1 MKPIINFILI
11 LFITSNS
18 LAQTAPFYEGYN
30 WETNPSYNIEESD
43 KDMVAI
49 KDKIVTEFYF
59 EDQNLTEYYLE
70 HKILWLNSDDR
81 IEEYNKIYL
90 AFSNKTS
97 LKVSKARVIKKTGE
111 IIELDESKILSAENE
126 ETGRKYNYFALEGLQ
141 KGSIVEYYY
150 VIKRRPTYQGARV
163 DIQND
168 YNKKAVEFDLYAPS
182 NLLFTFK
189 SFNLNSTV
197 TKDETST
204 EKMHWQ
210 LAIKD
215 VVGIDKEEQSPY
227 RAALGYM
234 MYKLH
239 QNTANNIIIT
249 SYNEVAQNLFAFYYP
264 EYNEEETK
272 LINKFA
278 KNIKL
283 NNDDENEEK
292 KARIIDLYIKENIYI
307 SDNDSENLKNLSNV
321 INTKTANET
330 GIVKLYVA
338 LFKKFNITHEMVLT
352 SNRTKLKFDREFE
365 ATNFLQEFLFYFPA
379 SKKYLSPSKFGT
391 RFGFP
396 PPYYMDNYGLFV
408 TGYNINGKRK
418 AFSEVKYIEGIPASS
433 STDEMVINVYF
444 NKEDFS
450 QNTITLERKLNGYYA
465 MNIQPFMNLIPANR
479 KNEVI
484 DEAFAQNTDKNA
496 KVLKRVLINEDPSLF
511 GVKPFVVKF
520 DISSEY
526 FVEKAG
532 NKYLFK
538 LGDLIGPQ
546 MEMYQEKKRILPLE
560 AEFNRSYYRTIKI
573 HIPEGYKISNLDDI
587 TIKNSYTAKGKEL
600 FIFDSYYTLD
610 GNILTVTADEHYRE
624 SIVAPEIFEA
634 YRTVINSAA
643 DFNKVTLILE
653 PK

>member
-1 MKPIINFILI
+1 MTPLKNLI
-11 LFITSNS
+11 LFLFITCNS
-18 LAQTAPFYEGYN
+18 IAQTAPFYESYN
-30 WETNPSYNIEESD
+30 WETNPSYQIIGSD
-43 KDMVAI
+43 NDMVAI
-49 KDKIVTEFYF
+49 KDKVVTEFYF
-59 EDQNLTEYYLE
+59 EDQSLTEYYLE

-90 AFSNKTS
+90 PFSNNAS
-97 LKVSKARVIKKTGE
+97 LQVSKARVIKKTGE
-111 IIELDESKILSAENE
+111 VIELDESKILSAENE
-126 ETGRKYNYFALEGLQ
+126 ESGRKYNYFALEGIE
-141 KGSIVEYYY
+141 KESIVEYYY
-150 VIKRRPTYQGARV
+150 VVKRRPKYQGARV

-168 YNKKAVEFDLYAPS
+168 YNKQTVEFDLYAPA

-189 SFNLNSTV
+189 SFNLTSTV
-197 TKDETST
+197 TKDETSS

-210 LAIKD
+210 LAVKD
-215 VVGIDKEEQSPY
+215 VVGLDKEEQSPY
-227 RAALGYM
+227 RAALGFV

-239 QNTANNIIIT
+239 QNTYNNSIIT

-264 EYNEEETK
+264 VYNEEETK
-272 LINKFA
+272 LIHKFA
-278 KNIKL
+278 KNIKIEE
-283 NNDDENEEK
+283 DESEEN
-292 KARIIDLYIKENIYI
+292 KARIVDLYIKENIYI
-307 SDNDSENLKNLSNV
+307 SENDSENLKKLTNV
-321 INTKTANET
+321 LDTKTANET

-338 LFKKFNITHEMVLT
+338 LFQKFNITHEMVLT
-352 SNRTKLKFDREFE
+352 SNRLKLKFDKEFE

-396 PPYYMDNYGLFV
+396 PPYFMDNYGLFV
-408 TGYNINGKRK
+408 TGYDIDGKRK

-433 STDEMVINVYF
+433 SKDEMFIEVHF
-444 NKEDFS
+444 NKEDFTK
-450 QNTITLERKLNGYYA
+450 NTISLERKLHGYYA
-465 MNIQPFMNLIPANR
+465 MNIQPFMNLIQPNR

-484 DEAFAQNTDKNA
+484 DESFAQNTDKDA
-496 KVLKRVLINEDPSLF
+496 KVLKRELINEDPSLF

-538 LGDLIGPQ
+538 LGDIIGPQ

-573 HIPEGYKISNLDDI
+573 NIPEGYQISNLEDI
-587 TIKNSYTAKGKEL
+587 KIKNSYATKDKEL
-600 FIFDSYYTLD
+600 FIFDSYYTLE
-610 GNILTVTADEHYRE
+610 GNVLTVTADEHYRE

-643 DFNKVTLILE
+643 DFNKVTLVLE

>member
-1 MKPIINFILI
+1 MTPLKNLI
-11 LFITSNS
+11 LFLFITCNS
-18 LAQTAPFYEGYN
+18 IAQTAPFYESYN
-30 WETNPSYNIEESD
+30 WETNPSYQIIGSD
-43 KDMVAI
+43 NDMVAI
-49 KDKIVTEFYF
+49 KDKVVTEFYF

-90 AFSNKTS
+90 PFSNNAS
-97 LKVSKARVIKKTGE
+97 LQVSKARVIKKTGE
-111 IIELDESKILSAENE
+111 VIELDESKILSAENE
-126 ETGRKYNYFALEGLQ
+126 ESGRKYNYFALEGIE

-150 VIKRRPTYQGARV
+150 VVKRHPKYQGARV

-168 YNKKAVEFDLYAPS
+168 YNKQTVEFDLYAPA

-189 SFNLNSTV
+189 SFNLTSTV
-197 TKDETST
+197 TKDETSL

-210 LAIKD
+210 LAVKD
-215 VVGIDKEEQSPY
+215 VVGVDKEEQSPY
-227 RAALGYM
+227 RAALGFV

-239 QNTANNIIIT
+239 QNTYNNSIIT

-264 EYNEEETK
+264 VYNEEETK
-272 LINKFA
+272 LIHKFA
-278 KNIKL
+278 KNIKIEE
-283 NNDDENEEK
+283 DESEEN
-292 KARIIDLYIKENIYI
+292 KARIVDLYIKENIYI
-307 SDNDSENLKNLSNV
+307 SENDSENLKKLTNV
-321 INTKTANET
+321 LDTKTANET

-338 LFKKFNITHEMVLT
+338 LFQKFNITHEMVLT
-352 SNRTKLKFDREFE
+352 SNRLKLKFDKEFE

-396 PPYYMDNYGLFV
+396 PPYFMDNYGLFV
-408 TGYNINGKRK
+408 TGYDIDGKRK

-433 STDEMVINVYF
+433 SKDEMFIEVHF
-444 NKEDFS
+444 NKEDFTK
-450 QNTITLERKLNGYYA
+450 NTISLERKLHGYYA
-465 MNIQPFMNLIPANR
+465 MNIQPFMNLIQPNR

-484 DEAFAQNTDKNA
+484 DESFAQNTDKDA
-496 KVLKRVLINEDPSLF
+496 KVLKRELINEDPSLF

-573 HIPEGYKISNLDDI
+573 NIPEGYQISNLEDI
-587 TIKNSYTAKGKEL
+587 KIKNSYATKDKEL
-600 FIFDSYYTLD
+600 FIFDSYYTLE
-610 GNILTVTADEHYRE
+610 GNVLTVTADEHYRE

-643 DFNKVTLILE
+643 DFNKVTLVLE

>member
-1 MKPIINFILI
+1 MKLIINFILI

-227 RAALGYM
+227 RAALGYV

-418 AFSEVKYIEGIPASS
+418 AFSEVKYIEGITASS

-484 DEAFAQNTDKNA
+484 DETFAQNTDKNA

-526 FVEKAG
+526 FIEKAG

-546 MEMYQEKKRILPLE
+546 MEMYQEKKRILPLDL
-560 AEFNRSYYRTIKI
+560 YDY
-573 HIPEGYKISNLDDI
+573 
-587 TIKNSYTAKGKEL
+587 
-600 FIFDSYYTLD
+600 
-610 GNILTVTADEHYRE
+610 
-624 SIVAPEIFEA
+624 
-634 YRTVINSAA
+634 
-643 DFNKVTLILE
+643 
-653 PK
+653 

>member
-1 MKPIINFILI
+1 MKPVKNFILI
-11 LFITSNS
+11 LFITCNS
-18 LAQTAPFYEGYN
+18 IAQTVPFYESYT
-30 WETNPSYNIEESD
+30 WETTPSYQVEESD

-90 AFSNKTS
+90 PFSNNAS
-97 LKVSKARVIKKTGE
+97 LKISKARVIKKTGE
-111 IIELDESKILSAENE
+111 VIELEESKILSAEDE
-126 ETGRKYNYFALEGLQ
+126 ETGRKYKYFALEGIE

-150 VIKRRPTYQGARV
+150 AVKKRPTYQGARI

-168 YNKKAVEFDLYAPS
+168 YDKQIVEFDLYAPS

-189 SFNLNSTV
+189 SFNLNNKV
-197 TKDETST
+197 TKDETSL
-204 EKMHWQ
+204 EKLHWQ
-210 LAIKD
+210 LTVKD
-215 VVGIDKEEQSPY
+215 VVGVDKEEQSPY
-227 RAALGYM
+227 RAALGFV

-239 QNTANNIIIT
+239 QNTAKNIIIT
-249 SYNEVAQNLFAFYYP
+249 SYNDVAQNLYAFYYP

-283 NNDDENEEK
+283 DEDQDEED
-292 KARIIDLYIKENIYI
+292 KARIVDLYIKENIYF
-307 SDNDSENLKNLSNV
+307 SDNDSENLKNLTNV
-321 INTKTANET
+321 LNSKTANET

-352 SNRTKLKFDREFE
+352 SNRTQLKFDREFE
-365 ATNFLQEFLFYFPA
+365 ATNYLQEFLFYFPA

-396 PPYYMDNYGLFV
+396 PPFYMDNYGLFV

-433 STDEMVINVYF
+433 STDEMFIEVYF
-444 NKEDFS
+444 TEEDFTK
-450 QNTITLERKLNGYYA
+450 NTISLERKLNGYYA
-465 MNIQPFMNLIPANR
+465 MNIQPFMNLIQPNR

-496 KVLKRVLINEDPSLF
+496 KVLKRELINEDPSLF

-520 DISSEY
+520 NISSEY

-538 LGDLIGPQ
+538 LGDIIGPQ

-573 HIPEGYKISNLDDI
+573 HIPEGYQISNLDDI
-587 TIKNSYTAKGKEL
+587 TIKNSYATKDKEL
-600 FIFDSYYTLD
+600 FIFDSYYSLE

>member
-1 MKPIINFILI
+1 MKPVKNFILI
-11 LFITSNS
+11 LFITCNS
-18 LAQTAPFYEGYN
+18 IAQTVPFYESYT
-30 WETNPSYNIEESD
+30 WETTPSYQVEESD

-90 AFSNKTS
+90 PFSNNAS
-97 LKVSKARVIKKTGE
+97 LKLSKARVIKKTGE
-111 IIELDESKILSAENE
+111 VIELEESKILSAEDE
-126 ETGRKYNYFALEGLQ
+126 ETGRKYKYFALEGIE

-150 VIKRRPTYQGARV
+150 VVKKRPTYQGARI

-168 YNKKAVEFDLYAPS
+168 YDKQIVEFDLYAPS

-189 SFNLNSTV
+189 SFNLNNKV
-197 TKDETST
+197 TKDETSL
-204 EKMHWQ
+204 EKLHWQ
-210 LAIKD
+210 LTVKD
-215 VVGIDKEEQSPY
+215 VVGVDKEEQSPY
-227 RAALGYM
+227 RAALGFV

-239 QNTANNIIIT
+239 QNTAKNIIIT
-249 SYNEVAQNLFAFYYP
+249 SYNDVAQNLYAFYYP

-283 NNDDENEEK
+283 DEDQDEED
-292 KARIIDLYIKENIYI
+292 KARIVDLYIKENIYF
-307 SDNDSENLKNLSNV
+307 SDNDSENLKNLTNV
-321 INTKTANET
+321 LNSKTANET

-352 SNRTKLKFDREFE
+352 SNRTQLKFDREFE
-365 ATNFLQEFLFYFPA
+365 ATNYLQEFLFYFPA

-396 PPYYMDNYGLFV
+396 PPFYMDNYGLFV

-433 STDEMVINVYF
+433 STDEMFIEVYF
-444 NKEDFS
+444 TEEDFTK
-450 QNTITLERKLNGYYA
+450 NTISLERKLNGYYA
-465 MNIQPFMNLIPANR
+465 MNIQPLMNLIQPNR

-496 KVLKRVLINEDPSLF
+496 KVLKRELINEDPSLF

-520 DISSEY
+520 NISSEY

-538 LGDLIGPQ
+538 LGDIIGPQ

-573 HIPEGYKISNLDDI
+573 HIPEGYQISNLDDI
-587 TIKNSYTAKGKEL
+587 TIKNSYATKDKEL
-600 FIFDSYYTLD
+600 FIFDSYYSLE

>member
-227 RAALGYM
+227 RAALGYV

-307 SDNDSENLKNLSNV
+307 ADNDSENLKNLSNV

-573 HIPEGYKISNLDDI
+573 HIPEGYKFSNLDDI

>member
-1 MKPIINFILI
+1 MKLIINFILI

-227 RAALGYM
+227 RAALGYV

-418 AFSEVKYIEGIPASS
+418 AFSEVKYIEGITASS

-484 DEAFAQNTDKNA
+484 DETFAQNTDKNA

-526 FVEKAG
+526 FIEKAG

-587 TIKNSYTAKGKEL
+587 TIKNSYTAKGKEV

-610 GNILTVTADEHYRE
+610 SNILTVTADEHYRE

>member
-227 RAALGYM
+227 RAALGYV

-520 DISSEY
+520 DISSSSTS
-526 FVEKAG
+526 
-532 NKYLFK
+532 YL
-538 LGDLIGPQ
+538 P
-546 MEMYQEKKRILPLE
+546 
-560 AEFNRSYYRTIKI
+560 
-573 HIPEGYKISNLDDI
+573 
-587 TIKNSYTAKGKEL
+587 NS
-600 FIFDSYYTLD
+600 F
-610 GNILTVTADEHYRE
+610 
-624 SIVAPEIFEA
+624 
-634 YRTVINSAA
+634 
-643 DFNKVTLILE
+643 
-653 PK
+653 

>member
-1 MKPIINFILI
+1 MTPLKNLI
-11 LFITSNS
+11 LFLFITCNS
-18 LAQTAPFYEGYN
+18 IAQTAPFYESYN
-30 WETNPSYNIEESD
+30 WETNPSYQIIGSD
-43 KDMVAI
+43 NDMVAI
-49 KDKIVTEFYF
+49 KDKVVTEFYF

-90 AFSNKTS
+90 PFSNNAS
-97 LKVSKARVIKKTGE
+97 LQVSKARVIKKTGE
-111 IIELDESKILSAENE
+111 VIELDESKILSAENE
-126 ETGRKYNYFALEGLQ
+126 ESGRKYNYFALEGIE

-150 VIKRRPTYQGARV
+150 VVKRRPKYQGARV

-168 YNKKAVEFDLYAPS
+168 YNKQTVEFDLYAPA

-189 SFNLNSTV
+189 SFNLTSTV
-197 TKDETST
+197 TKDETSS

-210 LAIKD
+210 LAVKD
-215 VVGIDKEEQSPY
+215 VVGLDKEEQSPY
-227 RAALGYM
+227 RAALGFV

-239 QNTANNIIIT
+239 QNTYNNSIIT

-264 EYNEEETK
+264 VYNEEETK
-272 LINKFA
+272 LIHKFA
-278 KNIKL
+278 KNIKIEE
-283 NNDDENEEK
+283 DESEEN
-292 KARIIDLYIKENIYI
+292 KARIVDLYIKENIYI
-307 SDNDSENLKNLSNV
+307 SENDSENLKKLTNV
-321 INTKTANET
+321 LDTKTANET

-338 LFKKFNITHEMVLT
+338 LFQKFNITHEMVLT
-352 SNRTKLKFDREFE
+352 SNRLKLKFDKEFE

-396 PPYYMDNYGLFV
+396 PPYFMDNYGLFV
-408 TGYNINGKRK
+408 TGYDIDGKRK

-433 STDEMVINVYF
+433 SKDEMFIEVHF
-444 NKEDFS
+444 NKEDFTK
-450 QNTITLERKLNGYYA
+450 NTISLERKLHGYYA
-465 MNIQPFMNLIPANR
+465 MNIQPFMNLIQPNR

-484 DEAFAQNTDKNA
+484 DESFAQNTDKDA
-496 KVLKRVLINEDPSLF
+496 KVLKRELINEDPSLF

-538 LGDLIGPQ
+538 LGDIIGPQ

-573 HIPEGYKISNLDDI
+573 NIPEGYQISNLEDI
-587 TIKNSYTAKGKEL
+587 KIKNSYATKDKEL
-600 FIFDSYYTLD
+600 FIFDSYYTLE
-610 GNILTVTADEHYRE
+610 GNVLTVTADEHYRE

-643 DFNKVTLILE
+643 DFNKVTLVLE

>member
-168 YNKKAVEFDLYAPS
+168 YNKKAVEFDLYSPS

-227 RAALGYM
+227 KAALGYV

>member
-150 VIKRRPTYQGARV
+150 VIKRRPIYQGARV

-168 YNKKAVEFDLYAPS
+168 YNKKAVEFDLYSPS

-227 RAALGYM
+227 RAALGYV

>member
-182 NLLFTFK
+182 NLLFKFK

-227 RAALGYM
+227 RAALGYV

>member
-30 WETNPSYNIEESD
+30 WETNPNYNIEESD

-227 RAALGYM
+227 RAALGYV

>member
-1 MKPIINFILI
+1 MTPIKNFILI
-11 LFITSNS
+11 LFITCNS
-18 LAQTAPFYEGYN
+18 IAQTAPFYESYN
-30 WETNPSYNIEESD
+30 WETNPSYQIIGSD
-43 KDMVAI
+43 NDMVAI
-49 KDKIVTEFYF
+49 KDKVVTEFYF

-90 AFSNKTS
+90 PFSNNAS
-97 LKVSKARVIKKTGE
+97 LQVSKARVIKKTGE
-111 IIELDESKILSAENE
+111 VIELDESKILSAENE
-126 ETGRKYNYFALEGLQ
+126 ESGRKYNYFALEGIE
-141 KGSIVEYYY
+141 KESIVEYYY
-150 VIKRRPTYQGARV
+150 VVKRRPKYQGARV

-168 YNKKAVEFDLYAPS
+168 YNKQTVEFDLYAPA

-189 SFNLNSTV
+189 SFNLTSTV
-197 TKDETST
+197 TKDETSS

-210 LAIKD
+210 LAVKD
-215 VVGIDKEEQSPY
+215 VVGLDKEEQSPY
-227 RAALGYM
+227 RAALGFV

-239 QNTANNIIIT
+239 QNTYNNSIIT

-264 EYNEEETK
+264 VYNEEETK
-272 LINKFA
+272 LIHKFA
-278 KNIKL
+278 KNIKIEE
-283 NNDDENEEK
+283 DESEEN
-292 KARIIDLYIKENIYI
+292 KARIVDLYIKENIYI
-307 SDNDSENLKNLSNV
+307 SENDSENLKKLTNV
-321 INTKTANET
+321 LDTKTANET

-338 LFKKFNITHEMVLT
+338 LFQKFNITHEMVLT
-352 SNRTKLKFDREFE
+352 SNRLKLKFDKEFE

-396 PPYYMDNYGLFV
+396 PPYFMDNYGLFV
-408 TGYNINGKRK
+408 TGYDIDGKRK

-433 STDEMVINVYF
+433 SKDEMFIEVHF
-444 NKEDFS
+444 NKEDFTK
-450 QNTITLERKLNGYYA
+450 NTISLERKLNGYYA
-465 MNIQPFMNLIPANR
+465 MNIQPFMNLIQPNR

-484 DEAFAQNTDKNA
+484 DESFAQNTDKDA
-496 KVLKRVLINEDPSLF
+496 KVLKRELINEDPSLF

-532 NKYLFK
+532 NKYLLK
-538 LGDLIGPQ
+538 LGDIIGPQ

-573 HIPEGYKISNLDDI
+573 NIPEGYQISNLEDI
-587 TIKNSYTAKGKEL
+587 KIKNSYAIKDKEL
-600 FIFDSYYTLD
+600 FIFDSYYTLE
-610 GNILTVTADEHYRE
+610 GNVLTVTADEHYRE

-643 DFNKVTLILE
+643 DFNKVTLVLE